1 MVGLALEM
9 DAGEFYMLVGVLVK
23 CFDWGGNQ
31 TGKQKIQNIVEA
43 NSRRTVADIEQAAS
57 RDCIRVDSAFGL
69 QLRPARNK
77 AGIPVL
83 ETSLTHSTIHTKQHF
98 LPRRLFILASIQYG
112 QMKLSSQKLLYGG
125 HVTVVGWNP

>member
-43 NSRRTVADIEQAAS
+43 SSRRTVADIEQAAS
-57 RDCIRVDSAFGL
+57 RDCIRVDSALIGL

-77 AGIPVL
+77 AGFRCSKPVSRTAQYIRNSSSYL
-83 ETSLTHSTIHTKQHF
+83 SVCLYSRRSSTDK
-98 LPRRLFILASIQYG
+98 
-112 QMKLSSQKLLYGG
+112 
-125 HVTVVGWNP
+125 